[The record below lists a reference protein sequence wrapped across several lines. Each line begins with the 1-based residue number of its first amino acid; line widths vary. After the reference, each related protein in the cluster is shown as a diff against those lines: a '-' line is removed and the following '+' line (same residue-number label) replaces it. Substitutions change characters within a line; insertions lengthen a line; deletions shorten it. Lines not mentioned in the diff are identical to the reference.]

1 MYQIKLLD
9 SYKTA
14 KNYVQDKQ
22 IAADL
27 GIPQQR
33 ISEMRTG
40 KRYLSDKEAIFLAEA
55 TNIDPHEVLIFLAA
69 DRAKDFKAQRI
80 WQDITAKLR
89 NQGFE
94 GLVLGLTGIFALNT
108 LITQCALHRVWL
120 ISV

>member
-33 ISEMRTG
+33 ISEMRNG

-55 TNIDPHEVLIFLAA
+55 ANIDPHEVLIFLAA
-69 DRAKDFKAQRI
+69 ERAKDYKAQRI
-80 WQDITAKLR
+80 WLDITAKLR
-89 NQGFE
+89 SQGFE
-94 GLVLGLTGIFALNT
+94 GLVLGMTGFLALNSST
-108 LITQCALHRVWL
+108 LKYALCTL
-120 ISV
+120 C